1 MRGKTS
7 DTFPTDPDPLHW
19 FVKHY
24 PFTLYERA
32 PYDMLFFSKT
42 TASGMMRGLR
52 EARSQEIKRERER
65 ETENLKMRI
74 LGHVQKF
81 TFFSVGQ

>member
-7 DTFPTDPDPLHW
+7 DTFPSDPDPLHW

-32 PYDMLFFSKT
+32 PYDTLFFHGVSKI

-52 EARSQEIKRERER
+52 EARS
-65 ETENLKMRI
+65 
-74 LGHVQKF
+74 
-81 TFFSVGQ
+81 